1 MILFFYTFT
10 SHTNMYHTEKNRL
23 FPIIEFIEVRFLTS
37 SDLVYR
43 FLSEGSKVDRFI
55 KQINLYSRNDDEN
68 LSELSVG
75 DYVSQ
80 FMVYKARYD
89 VSEIAKLQAIMLRNP
104 ELPAKEYRK
113 LMEYPNTLV
122 RMLLGYKDEVEGR
135 GRNYS
140 LTD

>member
-1 MILFFYTFT
+1 
-10 SHTNMYHTEKNRL
+10 MYHTEKNRL

>member
-1 MILFFYTFT
+1 M
-10 SHTNMYHTEKNRL
+10 
-23 FPIIEFIEVRFLTS
+23 
-37 SDLVYR
+37 
-43 FLSEGSKVDRFI
+43 SEGSKVDRFI